1 METIGSQTDRTVP
14 KVPGSI
20 RAKIVAWQF
29 ATRISM
35 ITFATVCLR
44 GMLLGSEF
52 LGTIRSA
59 LLAGAGFYC
68 LGAIVG
74 EIARRVVEESVQSEL
89 EKLFATESESAGVTK
104 KDKS

>member
-1 METIGSQTDRTVP
+1 MPIVL
-14 KVPGSI
+14 GSI
-20 RAKIVAWQF
+20 RAKNVVWQF

-59 LLAGAGFYC
+59 LFAGAGFYC
-68 LGAIVG
+68 FGVIIG
-74 EIARRVVEESVQSEL
+74 EIARRIVEESVQSEF
-89 EKLFATESESAGVTK
+89 EKLLAAKLESSEVLEDAKV
-104 KDKS
+104 